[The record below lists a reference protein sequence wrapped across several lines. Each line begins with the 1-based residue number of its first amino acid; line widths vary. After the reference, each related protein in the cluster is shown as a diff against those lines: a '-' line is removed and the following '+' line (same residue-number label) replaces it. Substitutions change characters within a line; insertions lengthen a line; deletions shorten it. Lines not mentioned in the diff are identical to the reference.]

1 MFKIFKVDQ
10 LLWYLVDKRNVYSD
24 SIFLIRKSKKYN
36 IVFIMLF
43 VMWNE
48 IKYNR
53 FNFNCD
59 FNSILQDYRVDYRIR
74 IT

>member
-1 MFKIFKVDQ
+1 MYKIFKIDQ
-10 LLWYLVDKRNVYSD
+10 LLYLVDKTNVYSD
-24 SIFLIRKSKKYN
+24 SIYLIKKSKKYN

-48 IKYNR
+48 VKYNR
-53 FNFNCD
+53 FNFNSD
-59 FNSILQDYRVDYRIR
+59 FNSILQDYRMDYRIR

>member
-1 MFKIFKVDQ
+1 MFIQIPF
-10 LLWYLVDKRNVYSD
+10 
-24 SIFLIRKSKKYN
+24 FLIKKSKKYN

-48 IKYNR
+48 VKYNR
-53 FNFNCD
+53 FNFNSD
-59 FNSILQDYRVDYRIR
+59 FNSILQDYRMDYRIR